1 MDGVVL
7 EVDDVHKRFGGLRA
21 IAGVSFAV
29 EAGQLLGLIGPNGAG
44 KTTIFNMISGIYRT
58 DRGRIRL
65 QDHDITNRR
74 PTQIAQLGVARTFQV
89 PRTFNHMTV
98 EENLLVPAL
107 RTGRSREGALARVAG
122 LLREIGLFDRRYRN
136 ASELAGAE
144 RQLLQFARAIVTAPR
159 LLILDELFAGASAGV
174 VDLMI
179 GMTRSLAERGAAC
192 LVISHDIVS
201 LPRLCD
207 EVIVLTE
214 GSILTRG
221 ALAEVRQ
228 DPRVVEA
235 YLGA

>member
-29 EAGQLLGLIGPNGAG
+29 EAGQMLGLIGPNGAG

-74 PTQIAQLGVARTFQV
+74 PTEIAQLGVARTFQV

-107 RTGRSREGALARVAG
+107 RARGSRGGALARVAD

-144 RQLLQFARAIVTAPR
+144 RQLLQFARAIVTDPR

-179 GMTRSLAERGAAC
+179 GMTRSLAARGVAC

>member
-107 RTGRSREGALARVAG
+107 RARRSREGALARVAD

-144 RQLLQFARAIVTAPR
+144 RQLLQFARAIVTVPR

-179 GMTRSLAERGAAC
+179 GMTRALAERGVAC

>member
-74 PTQIAQLGVARTFQV
+74 PTEIAQLGVARTFQV

-107 RTGRSREGALARVAG
+107 RERRSREGALARVAD

-179 GMTRSLAERGAAC
+179 GMTRSLAERGVAC

>member
-21 IAGVSFAV
+21 IAGVSFAL

-74 PTQIAQLGVARTFQV
+74 PTEIAQLGVARTFQV

-107 RTGRSREGALARVAG
+107 RARGSREGALARVAD

-179 GMTRSLAERGAAC
+179 GMTRSLAERGVAC

-221 ALAEVRQ
+221 ALAEVRH

>member
-74 PTQIAQLGVARTFQV
+74 PTEIAQLGVARTFQV

-107 RTGRSREGALARVAG
+107 RTRGSREGALARVAD

-144 RQLLQFARAIVTAPR
+144 RQLLQFARAIVAAPR

-179 GMTRSLAERGAAC
+179 GMTRSLAERGVAC

>member
-107 RTGRSREGALARVAG
+107 RARRSREGALGRVAD

-179 GMTRSLAERGAAC
+179 GMTRSLAERGVAC

>member
-21 IAGVSFAV
+21 IAGASFAV

-65 QDHDITNRR
+65 QNHDITNRR
-74 PTQIAQLGVARTFQV
+74 PTEIAQLGVARTFQV

-107 RTGRSREGALARVAG
+107 RARRSRGGALARVAD

-144 RQLLQFARAIVTAPR
+144 RQLLQFARAIVADPR

-179 GMTRSLAERGAAC
+179 GMTRALAARGVAC

>member
-74 PTQIAQLGVARTFQV
+74 PTQIARLGVARTFQV

-107 RTGRSREGALARVAG
+107 RARRSREGALARVAD

-179 GMTRSLAERGAAC
+179 GMTRSLAERGVAC

>member
-74 PTQIAQLGVARTFQV
+74 PTEIAQLGVARTFQV

-107 RTGRSREGALARVAG
+107 RARRSREGALARVAD

-179 GMTRSLAERGAAC
+179 GMTRSLAERGVAC

>member
-65 QDHDITNRR
+65 RDHDITNRR
-74 PTQIAQLGVARTFQV
+74 PTEIAQLGVARTFQV

-107 RTGRSREGALARVAG
+107 RARGSRGGALARVAD
-122 LLREIGLFDRRYRN
+122 LLREIGLFNRRYRN

-144 RQLLQFARAIVTAPR
+144 RQLLQFARAIVTDPR

-179 GMTRSLAERGAAC
+179 GMTRSLAARGVAC

>member
-21 IAGVSFAV
+21 ITGVSFAV

-65 QDHDITNRR
+65 RDHDITNRR
-74 PTQIAQLGVARTFQV
+74 PTEIAQLGVARTFQV

-107 RTGRSREGALARVAG
+107 RARGSRGGALARVAD

-144 RQLLQFARAIVTAPR
+144 RQLLQFARAIVTDPR

-179 GMTRSLAERGAAC
+179 GMTRSLAARGVAC

>member
-74 PTQIAQLGVARTFQV
+74 PTEIAQLGVARTFQV

-107 RTGRSREGALARVAG
+107 RERRSHEGALARVAD

-179 GMTRSLAERGAAC
+179 GMTRSLAERGVAC

>member
-1 MDGVVL
+1 MDGLVL

-65 QDHDITNRR
+65 RDHDITNHR
-74 PTQIAQLGVARTFQV
+74 PTEIAQLGVARTFQV

-107 RTGRSREGALARVAG
+107 RARGTRRSALARVAD

-144 RQLLQFARAIVTAPR
+144 RQLLQFARAIVTDPR

-179 GMTRSLAERGAAC
+179 GMTRSLAARGVAC

>member
-74 PTQIAQLGVARTFQV
+74 PTQIARLGVARTFQV

-107 RTGRSREGALARVAG
+107 RARRSREGALARVAN

-179 GMTRSLAERGAAC
+179 GMTRSLAERGVAC

>member
-74 PTQIAQLGVARTFQV
+74 PTEIAQLGVARTFQV

-107 RTGRSREGALARVAG
+107 RARGSRGGALARVAD

-144 RQLLQFARAIVTAPR
+144 RQLLQFARAIVTDPR

-179 GMTRSLAERGAAC
+179 GMTRSLAARGVAC

>member
-65 QDHDITNRR
+65 RDHDITNRR
-74 PTQIAQLGVARTFQV
+74 PTKIAQLGVARTFQV

-107 RTGRSREGALARVAG
+107 RARRSRGGALARVAD
-122 LLREIGLFDRRYRN
+122 LLREIGLFDRRHRN

-144 RQLLQFARAIVTAPR
+144 RQLLQFARAIVTDPR

-179 GMTRSLAERGAAC
+179 GMTRSLAARGVAC

>member
-74 PTQIAQLGVARTFQV
+74 PTEIAQLGVGRTFQV

-107 RTGRSREGALARVAG
+107 RARRSREGALARVAD

-179 GMTRSLAERGAAC
+179 GMTRSLAERGVAC

>member
-65 QDHDITNRR
+65 RDHDITNRR
-74 PTQIAQLGVARTFQV
+74 PTEIAQLGVARTFQV

-107 RTGRSREGALARVAG
+107 RARGTRRSALARVAD

-144 RQLLQFARAIVTAPR
+144 RQLLQFARAIVTDPR

-179 GMTRSLAERGAAC
+179 GMTRSLAARGVAC

>member
-74 PTQIAQLGVARTFQV
+74 PTEIAQLGVARTFQV

-107 RTGRSREGALARVAG
+107 RTRGSREGALARVAD

-179 GMTRSLAERGAAC
+179 GMTRSLAERGVAC

>member
-107 RTGRSREGALARVAG
+107 RARRSREGALARVAD

-179 GMTRSLAERGAAC
+179 GMTRSLAERGVAC